1 MDTSSIITQ
10 PLTSGPTF
18 KWVFLVELIV
28 CVILCLFFLFYFNR
42 LFATLVSYGIRAYTW
57 HYYRAYVDIQALQ
70 ISLLGG
76 RIFFKG
82 IRYHGV
88 NETILIHGGF
98 LTWSYWK
105 RAVKGVDIS
114 GAKGSKCRKPDGDE
128 RVEVDHANQHSVHQ
142 GENGGV
148 RQADHLPCRIT
159 ITAYGLEWF
168 VYNRTAAYDDIVSG
182 FCDAAN
188 RDPLARGASGS
199 SSAGATGCQSD
210 RGGLVGCVTT
220 RHSQQSADNCTSAA
234 GSSFE
239 TGKPFG
245 DSVRPSRSDTDVLSE
260 EAAPFDSGTDSS
272 VPNILRLLPV
282 QVDCTKGAIVVGN
295 EHTRSVL
302 TFTFDKANGL
312 INASDAGPL
321 DLYRQVLTFDV
332 YHPIIQLRPNPDFKQ
347 SQLVAASELGSLPR
361 NENVFHSKVKP
372 FSNRSLRKRKLWHN
386 IRDIIPYF
394 QKSVESFH
402 TGRSRDRG
410 PKSRTVLPG
419 EVRWLGLTRYLDDNM
434 DEHEGWDAIEYGKF
448 STIVDCPSLTLSYYW
463 DVAGKVPSKQ
473 SEPYSSARDILD
485 DINGSNPPQWGL
497 DLKING
503 GTLNYGPWADRERV
517 GLQNVFFPNPYRNAR
532 PASQLRPGDSRR
544 STIFEI
550 RVEINE
556 DTTLRIPTREESK
569 DWQWKDRADA
579 IRRATMLKRQNQ
591 KRESR
596 NKEVESS
603 KIGTEIRPF
612 GWFSLRVARDSTINY
627 KMDMVASKSGLRN
640 YLTLDLRDCKLSSS
654 VNHGLLWQ
662 CPRQVISCDLSNPL
676 IWNCL
681 HTWVFNIECRDLELF
696 LLRDHIFLLTDLV
709 GDWASGSSSNY
720 FSFVPFV
727 YDIKLRFTDF
737 RLFLNVNDSNI
748 INNPSDLDDNAFV
761 LIKGRRLTSDIGIPL
776 TQYRPEENRIKFN
789 VALMDAGID
798 LIMPLWHTLHSFQK
812 DKSVA
817 TLKNLTLE
825 GSYTYNLS
833 TSPALTD
840 TLVLIITG
848 GFPSLC
854 LYGFLIRSF
863 MKLRDNYFGEEM
875 HFKTLEEFQGFANSP
890 AHLKSHSAINPNRRS
905 NDLDVMLQI
914 TANNAS
920 VLLPT
925 NIYDHSNAVRVTAVC
940 IEADMRFT
948 NYYMDLQTVFSP
960 LEVSLKSQT
969 CHQTAVSNTQ
979 LFIDGVSIYGHR
991 LFGLPPSEPTYVCN
1005 WDFDIGKIVGESSPE
1020 FIRSLVVAVQNID
1033 FTLDDEENALPPLLP
1048 VALHDVTFLRATVES
1063 IHLSIVVEHMVL
1075 ILSSGSVNLQFND
1088 WAESLFS
1095 GRLNLTI
1102 PDIMFA
1108 AVDRKSASRYQGKRN
1123 SNVTTYAAFQ
1133 TTVELTLLHRK
1144 WNFSEDR
1151 KLQQQH
1157 IRMHDQRT
1165 HRTPWLLPDHEQADT
1180 GKVPVKSTKVHP
1192 PAMVVP
1198 SMPDPI
1204 IDSVILTDTS
1214 SLHSANIPGNNSLSR
1229 ASSSSWRRS
1238 IRKRNSANNSNL
1250 GKQASGIE
1258 RNDKSIPSI
1267 ETSRVKN
1274 TVSTKNPYFRFNSPT
1289 HKEASFSM
1297 TGQCSSWAIPH
1308 FLYHKLVID
1317 ISQLPSL
1324 SPPGDKGFNDELSA
1338 LGTAAPVEDQDTA
1351 HINVFCQLVPGLRGY
1366 FTPEFLSSISS
1377 LILGLQPSRPT
1388 DILDLLQTDVVS
1400 GITHYEKSIKTPK
1413 KTTGM
1418 SIKIPSVRL
1427 RLTASPRLTDTDS
1440 EIQFQDEWN
1449 ISFTNIRV
1457 GFRTNVERRQG
1468 DLLEGIQRS
1477 LTMHSAADIFS
1488 VSVEGIR
1495 DLQDKTEL
1503 HCSLEETNFWLV
1515 MTPGVRSRLQTRSF
1529 DIATSAKSAEQ
1540 LALLVQRTV
1549 AMLDSILSPFQHL
1562 SFSNQ
1567 RLRFLVYSL
1576 TKSAA
1581 GIPDPLFLT
1590 RPSYVLRA
1598 SQSHLRS
1605 HDSWKVLSR
1614 LRNVYENLSSTQR
1627 QALESG
1633 FMETRLSY
1641 PKDAK
1646 FEVLSSFDRWRS
1658 WDLAHAEDSYVMRK
1672 IWGSPKTSVG
1682 DSATSPLNIS
1692 AAVKRF
1698 RLLIDPGPQQSDFV
1712 IQSMSMALNISPSSK
1727 SVMNG
1732 GRKSSIILQSY
1743 CSSAALRLRWE
1754 VLDLVEGVARTI
1766 PNITL
1771 KSTKKNVVSAE
1782 NVGRPIELHIVLGTD
1797 AGSVTLDGINLQL
1810 DLTGRG
1816 LKSSLV
1822 FQSQIS
1828 KSPEQMS
1835 LLLSG
1840 ETCSANFSSSS
1851 KSLMIWRNWDPN
1863 VLCSYILT
1871 KSQSY
1876 SDYDWKAAGS
1886 CRSLRYELKDD
1897 PLSLIHTVDQVMN
1910 GEVTYVRDLIR
1921 RLEVS
1926 DLVSAPSSPNE
1937 IPGRHRFYAALFLD
1951 HYDLAFSLL
1960 PSLSYS
1966 ISGEVARMS
1975 IMPRND
1981 SRIEVDF
1988 DLKTNSHVFRAI
2000 ERERQ
2005 QIVSSLNMPPING
2018 RLLGRFASHNLSIET
2033 DITVELIRLE
2043 ASAVRSL
2050 LNVISRS
2057 EMSHLILDF
2066 KNNIMELSSRFKNT
2080 PLLKDPIRPPTEIS
2094 SSREILYKICLT
2106 MAGMEIHARAPGLRS
2121 QEYSAHMDFSFA
2133 MVQMRL
2139 DNGFELGYS
2148 SEFPE
2153 FHVSLSQVALDLRRQ
2168 EGSLSESCGGF
2179 VLDARILGK
2188 SRPNERGDI
2197 VRVYDLASKGL
2208 EVELFA
2214 DSASLIVDIA
2224 AHLQERIRTLDISQD
2239 VKRFR
2244 KLRHLA
2250 QPDVQEV
2257 PDIEVTDKTTS
2268 PALFDAIYTIEFVN
2282 IQVSWNM
2289 VEPVSAQTGRES
2301 EDLVFSIKCV
2311 TLSRTRENAAKLRIE
2326 GMQLQMA
2333 PKSNDKRKRSL
2344 NSALMPELVFN
2355 VAYLSTPEDLR
2366 LAFQAAG
2373 KSLDIRA
2380 TSEFILPASHLQH
2393 SIASASEKLRDANA
2407 VWETTSS
2414 LQSSDNRGLFGNK
2427 RLTSLLV
2434 DVDFAGAV
2442 VSLLGRRLDDQQT
2455 VLTSTLRGSRPS
2467 EGRYGQYVQG
2477 DLATTASL
2485 QAPGVA
2491 LKVQFG
2497 DNGKEN
2503 PTLNAEL
2510 RVNPST
2516 NVLYPTVVPLIK
2528 QITASVEEVVG
2539 EQDSKST
2546 TSTNKLQ
2553 AQKQTSL
2560 DATNPDTILGR
2571 CKLNIGLRICQQ
2583 KFSLSCQPI
2592 TRVSATAQFDD
2603 IYMAINTV
2611 QSPEQRRFFAVLVT
2625 FNSLQASV
2633 KHAYSNE
2640 STASFEVKS
2649 ITVSLM
2655 NSKHVSTNSGISA
2668 ILKVSPMKAVVNAKQ
2683 VQDFLLFRE
2692 IWLPS
2697 NDELVAAPAQAA
2709 VLEPQ
2714 SYIVRRYQQVAAAG
2728 AFPWNSTIAIDELE
2742 IQLDLGQTLGKA
2754 EFKIRNLWLTSKKA
2768 SDWEQNLC
2776 IGFDGITI
2784 ESTGRMNGSIELR
2797 SIKVRTF
2804 IKWPDEEPSFYQTPL
2819 IQMSIAFGQ
2828 LQAKISFEY
2837 QPFLIADIASFEFL
2851 MYNVRNNPE
2860 LKRDRLVSILEGEK
2874 VQVFC
2879 TTLTAS
2885 QSLALFQTWQRLAQD
2900 KQAAYESSLKEIEK
2914 YLRRRA
2920 SVFGRTMMDQS
2931 SEESQHDDKA
2941 PISLHTDVV
2950 VTLRAINV
2958 GAFPSTF
2965 YDNQI
2970 FKVEALDVQAQFAV
2984 SLDMGKIHSAL
2995 GLTLGQLSVALSG
3008 VNRPTSTALEDLSVS
3023 EVSSRATGSRGR
3035 TILKVP
3041 RVVASMET
3049 WQTPASNEI
3058 EYTFK
3063 ISFEGKVD
3071 VGWNYSRIS
3080 FIRGMWTNHSR
3091 ALASRLGK
3099 PLPPSAV
3106 RITGGPE
3113 PEGESGEYDAQQK
3126 ITAVVNVPQSKY
3138 VYRALEPPVIE
3149 TPQLRDMGEATPP
3162 LEWIG
3167 LHRDKLPNI
3176 MHQIIIVALLE
3187 VAKEVEDAYSK
3198 ILGS

>member
-1 MDTSSIITQ
+1 M
-10 PLTSGPTF
+10 
-18 KWVFLVELIV
+18 
-28 CVILCLFFLFYFNR
+28 
-42 LFATLVSYGIRAYTW
+42 SYGIRAYTW
-57 HYYRAYVDIQALQ
+57 HYYHAYVDIQALQ

-114 GAKGSKCRKPDGDE
+114 RAKGSKCRKPDGDE
-128 RVEVDHANQHSVHQ
+128 RAEQHSVQ

-148 RQADHLPCRIT
+148 RQANHLPCRIA
-159 ITAYGLEWF
+159 ITAYGFEWF
-168 VYNRTAAYDDIVSG
+168 VYNRTAAYDDLVSG

-199 SSAGATGCQSD
+199 PSAAGATGQSG
-210 RGGLVGCVTT
+210 RGGLERGLERDGTT
-220 RHSQQSADNCTSAA
+220 RHSQQATGNYAPAA
-234 GSSFE
+234 GSSSE
-239 TGKPFG
+239 PGKPPG
-245 DSVRPSRSDTDVLSE
+245 DWVRPSRSDTDVLSD
-260 EAAPFDSGTDSS
+260 EATPFDSGTDSS
-272 VPNILRLLPV
+272 VQNILRLLPV

-302 TFTFDKANGL
+302 TSTFEKANGL
-312 INASDAGPL
+312 IDASDAGPL
-321 DLYRQVLTFDV
+321 DLYRQVLTFEF
-332 YHPIIQLRPNPDFKQ
+332 YRPIIQLRPNPDFKQ
-347 SQLVAASELGSLPR
+347 SQLVAARALDSLPR
-361 NENVFHSKVKP
+361 EEKAFHSKVNP

-386 IRDIIPYF
+386 IRGIIPYF

-402 TGRSRDRG
+402 IDFHTVRSMDPASRSRT
-410 PKSRTVLPG
+410 PLPG
-419 EVRWLGLTRYLDDNM
+419 EVRWLGLTRYLGDNM
-434 DEHEGWDAIEYGKF
+434 DEHEGWDAIEYGKV

-473 SEPYSSARDILD
+473 FEPHSSTRDILD
-485 DINGSNPPQWGL
+485 NINGSSPPQWGL
-497 DLKING
+497 DLKIHG
-503 GTLNYGPWADRERV
+503 GTVSYGPWADRERV
-517 GLQNVFFPNPYRNAR
+517 SLQNVLFPNSYRNTQ

-544 STIFEI
+544 STTFEI

-579 IRRATMLKRQNQ
+579 IRHATMLKRQNQ
-591 KRESR
+591 KRQSR
-596 NKEVESS
+596 NKEAESS

-612 GWFSLRVARDSTINY
+612 GWFSLRVARDSTISY
-627 KMDMVASKSGLRN
+627 KMDMVASKSGFRN
-640 YLTLDLRDCKLSSS
+640 SLALDLRDCKLSSS

-662 CPRQVISCDLSNPL
+662 CPRQVVSCDLSNPL
-676 IWNCL
+676 VWNCL
-681 HTWVFNIECRDLELF
+681 HTWVFNIKSSDLELF

-727 YDIKLRFTDF
+727 YDIKFRFTDF

-761 LIKGRRLTSDIGIPL
+761 LIKGRRLTFDIGIPL
-776 TQYRPEENRIKFN
+776 SQYRPQENRVTFN

-798 LIMPLWHTLHSFQK
+798 LLTPLWHTLHSFQK
-812 DKSVA
+812 DKAVA
-817 TLKNLTLE
+817 TLKNLALE
-825 GSYTYNLS
+825 GSYTYNLA

-840 TLVLIITG
+840 TLVLNITG

-854 LYGFLIRSF
+854 LHGFLIRCF
-863 MKLRDNYFGEEM
+863 IKLRDNYFGEEM

-890 AHLKSHSAINPNRRS
+890 AHLKSHSAINPNRKG

-914 TANNAS
+914 TANNACA
-920 VLLPT
+920 LLPT
-925 NIYDHSNAVRVTAVC
+925 NIYDHSNALRVTAVC

-960 LEVSLKSQT
+960 LEVSLKSRT
-969 CHQTAVSNTQ
+969 DNQTAVSNTQ

-1005 WDFDIGKIVGESSPE
+1005 WDFDVGKIVGESSPE

-1075 ILSSGSVNLQFND
+1075 ILSSGSVNAQFND

-1095 GRLNLTI
+1095 KRLNLTI
-1102 PDIMFA
+1102 PDIMFS
-1108 AVDRKSASRYQGKRN
+1108 AVDRKSASRCHGKRN
-1123 SNVTTYAAFQ
+1123 SSVTAYAAFQ
-1133 TTVELTLLHRK
+1133 TTIELTLLHRK
-1144 WNFSEDR
+1144 WNFSEDQ

-1165 HRTPWLLPDHEQADT
+1165 HRTPWLLSDPERAGT
-1180 GKVPVKSTKVHP
+1180 GKVPSSKVHP

-1204 IDSVILTDTS
+1204 VGPVVLTDAS
-1214 SLHSANIPGNNSLSR
+1214 SFHSANIPGNNPNRKTSLFSRTSSLSG
-1229 ASSSSWRRS
+1229 SGS
-1238 IRKRNSANNSNL
+1238 IRKRNSSNNSNL
-1250 GKQASGIE
+1250 GKQAYGIE
-1258 RNDKSIPSI
+1258 PSDKSIVSP
-1267 ETSRVKN
+1267 RMKN
-1274 TVSTKNPYFRFNSPT
+1274 KVHSTASTKYPHFRFNGPT

-1297 TGQCSSWAIPH
+1297 TGQGSPWAIPH

-1317 ISQLPSL
+1317 ASQLPSL
-1324 SPPGDKGFNDELSA
+1324 SPPGDRGFNDELNA
-1338 LGTAAPVEDQDTA
+1338 LGTTAPTEDEDT
-1351 HINVFCQLVPGLRGY
+1351 HINVFCELVPGLRGY
-1366 FTPEFLSSISS
+1366 CTPEFLSSISS
-1377 LILGLQPSRPT
+1377 LILELQPSRPI

-1400 GITHYEKSIKTPK
+1400 AITDYEKSMKAPK
-1413 KTTGM
+1413 KTT
-1418 SIKIPSVRL
+1418 SISVKIPSTRL
-1427 RLTASPRLTDTDS
+1427 RLTTSPRPTDTDS
-1440 EIQFQDEWN
+1440 EIQFQDECN
-1449 ISFTNIRV
+1449 IFCTNICV
-1457 GFRTNVERRQG
+1457 GFRTKVERRQG
-1468 DLLEGIQRS
+1468 DLLEGMQQSLIIRS
-1477 LTMHSAADIFS
+1477 TADVFS
-1488 VSVEGIR
+1488 VAVGGIR

-1503 HCSLEETNFWLV
+1503 RCSLKETNFWLV
-1515 MTPGVRSRLQTRSF
+1515 MTPGMRSRLQTQSF
-1529 DIATSAKSAEQ
+1529 DVATSTNSAEQ
-1540 LALLVQRTV
+1540 LASLVQRTV
-1549 AMLDSILSPFQHL
+1549 TMLDSILSSFQHL

-1581 GIPDPLFLT
+1581 GIPDPLFLM

-1598 SQSHLRS
+1598 SQSHLRT

-1614 LRNVYENLSSTQR
+1614 LRNVYDNLSSIQR
-1627 QALESG
+1627 QALESSCIEKT
-1633 FMETRLSY
+1633 FSY

-1646 FEVLSSFDRWRS
+1646 SEVLSSFDRWRS
-1658 WDLAHAEDSYVMRK
+1658 WDLAHAENSYVMQK
-1672 IWGSPKTSVG
+1672 IWGDLKNSVG
-1682 DSATSPLNIS
+1682 DLITSPLNVS
-1692 AAVKRF
+1692 VTVKRF
-1698 RLLIDPGPQQSDFV
+1698 RLLIDPGPKQSDFV
-1712 IQSMSMALNISPSSK
+1712 VQSMSTALNINPPRK

-1732 GRKSSIILQSY
+1732 GQKRSIILQSY

-1754 VLDLVEGVARTI
+1754 VLDLIEGVARTV
-1766 PNITL
+1766 PNIAL
-1771 KSTKKNVVSAE
+1771 KSTTENVASAE
-1782 NVGRPIELHIVLGTD
+1782 SASQPSELHVVLGTD
-1797 AGSVTLDGINLQL
+1797 TGSITLDGINLRL
-1810 DLTGRG
+1810 DLAGRG
-1816 LKSSLV
+1816 LKGSLV
-1822 FQSQIS
+1822 FQPRIS

-1835 LLLSG
+1835 LLLSA
-1840 ETCSANFSSSS
+1840 ETCSANFSGSS
-1851 KSLMIWRNWDPN
+1851 KSLMIWRIWDPN
-1863 VLCSYILT
+1863 VLCSYLLT
-1871 KSQSY
+1871 KSRSY

-1886 CRSLRYELKDD
+1886 CRSLHYELKDD
-1897 PLSLIHTVDQVMN
+1897 PLSLIQTVDQVMD
-1910 GEVTYVRDLIR
+1910 GEVAFVRDLIQ
-1921 RLEVS
+1921 RLGVS
-1926 DLVSAPSSPNE
+1926 DHVLAPSSPIE

-1951 HYDLAFSLL
+1951 HYDITFSLL

-1988 DLKTNSHVFRAI
+1988 DLKTNSHIFQAI

-2005 QIVSSLNMPPING
+2005 QIVSSLNIPPING
-2018 RLLGRFASHNLSIET
+2018 RLLGRLAPNNVFLET
-2033 DITVELIRLE
+2033 DVTVELIRLE

-2057 EMSHLILDF
+2057 EMYHLILDF
-2066 KNNIMELSSRFKNT
+2066 KNNIMELASRFKNT
-2080 PLLKDPIRPPTEIS
+2080 SSRKDPLQPPTQRS
-2094 SSREILYKICLT
+2094 SNREIIYKICLT

-2121 QEYSAHMDFSFA
+2121 KEYSAHMDFSFA

-2139 DNGFELGYS
+2139 DNGFELGYT

-2153 FHVSLSQVALDLRRQ
+2153 FHVNLSQVALDLRRQ
-2168 EGSLSESCGGF
+2168 ERSLNESCGGF
-2179 VLDARILGK
+2179 ILDARILGK

-2214 DSASLIVDIA
+2214 DSASLVVDIA
-2224 AHLQERIRTLDISQD
+2224 AHLQERIKTLDISQD

-2244 KLRHLA
+2244 KLRHLT
-2250 QPDVQEV
+2250 QPDVTIVAREV
-2257 PDIEVTDKTTS
+2257 PDIEITDKTTS
-2268 PALFDAIYTIEFVN
+2268 PALYDAIYTIEFVN

-2289 VEPVSAQTGRES
+2289 VEPFSAQTGRES
-2301 EDLVFSIKCV
+2301 EDLVFSIGCV

-2326 GMQLQMA
+2326 DMQLQMT

-2355 VAYLSTPEDLR
+2355 VAYLSTSEDLR

-2414 LQSSDNRGLFGNK
+2414 LHSSESRGLFGNK

-2434 DVDFAGAV
+2434 DIDFAGAV
-2442 VSLLGRRLDDQQT
+2442 VSLLGRRLD
-2455 VLTSTLRGSRPS
+2455 
-2467 EGRYGQYVQG
+2467 GQYVQG
-2477 DLATTASL
+2477 DPTTTASL

-2497 DNGKEN
+2497 DNGREN

-2510 RVNPST
+2510 RVNSST
-2516 NVLYPTVVPLIK
+2516 NVLYPIVVPLIK

-2539 EQDSKST
+2539 KQDSKST
-2546 TSTNKLQ
+2546 TSTNRPQ
-2553 AQKQTSL
+2553 AQRLMQETSL
-2560 DATNPDTILGR
+2560 DATNTDTILGR

-2603 IYMAINTV
+2603 IYMTINTV

-2655 NSKHVSTNSGISA
+2655 NSKHVSTSSGISA

-2692 IWLPS
+2692 IWVPS
-2697 NDELVAAPAQAA
+2697 NEKAVAAASTHATALESQA
-2709 VLEPQ
+2709 
-2714 SYIVRRYQQVAAAG
+2714 YIVRRYQQVAAAG
-2728 AFPWNSTIAIDELE
+2728 AFPWNFTIAIDELE

-2754 EFKIRNLWLTSKKA
+2754 EFKARDLWLTSKKA

-2776 IGFDGITI
+2776 IGFDGIAI

-2797 SIKVRTF
+2797 RTKVRTF
-2804 IKWPDEEPSFYQTPL
+2804 IKWPDDELSFGQTPL

-2851 MYNVRNNPE
+2851 MYNVRNNPGS
-2860 LKRDRLVSILEGEK
+2860 KQDRLVSILEGEK

-2885 QSLALFQTWQRLAQD
+2885 QSLALFQTWQRLVQD
-2900 KQAAYESSLKEIEK
+2900 KQAAYESSLKEIAK
-2914 YLRRRA
+2914 YLRRRSSA
-2920 SVFGRTMMDQS
+2920 FGHTMIDRS
-2931 SEESQHDDKA
+2931 SEESQHDDSLAKA
-2941 PISLHTDVV
+2941 AITLHTDVV
-2950 VTLRAINV
+2950 VTLRAIHV

-2970 FKVEALDVQAQFAV
+2970 FKIEALDVQAQFAV
-2984 SLDMGKIHSAL
+2984 SLDMGKIHSSL

-3008 VNRPTSTALEDLSVS
+3008 VNRPTSTAVDDLSVS
-3023 EVSSRATGSRGR
+3023 EVSSRAIGSRGR

-3063 ISFEGKVD
+3063 ILFEGKVD

-3080 FIRGMWTNHSR
+3080 FIRGMWANHSR

-3113 PEGESGEYDAQQK
+3113 PEGQSGEYDAQQK

-3176 MHQIIIVALLE
+3176 MHQIVIVALLE
-3187 VAKEVEDAYSK
+3187 VAKEVEDAYLK